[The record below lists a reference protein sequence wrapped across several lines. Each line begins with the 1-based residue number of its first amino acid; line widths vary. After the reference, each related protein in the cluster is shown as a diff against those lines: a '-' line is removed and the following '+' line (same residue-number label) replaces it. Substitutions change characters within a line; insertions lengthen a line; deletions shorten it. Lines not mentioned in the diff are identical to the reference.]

1 MLKATFDTNV
11 YVSALRGG
19 KVASRLL
26 EVAEE
31 GAFALQ
37 VSQPILDEVAEVL
50 EREFGR
56 TKERTDIIRQAL
68 SEISQRVVPHIKLD
82 VVKNDPDDNA
92 ILECSQASNSD
103 YVVTWDKHLLK
114 LGRYAGAEI
123 VKPEEFLALLRER
136 GRVL

>member
-1 MLKATFDTNV
+1 VLKATFDTNV

-19 KVASRLL
+19 RVASRLL
-26 EVAEE
+26 GAAEE

-37 VSQPILDEVAEVL
+37 ISQPILDEVAEVL

-68 SEISQRVVPHIKLD
+68 SEISQQVVPHLQLD
-82 VVKNDPDDNA
+82 VVKDDPDDNA

-103 YVVTWDKHLLK
+103 YVVTSDKHLLK
-114 LGRYAGAEI
+114 LGRYAGADIIE
-123 VKPEEFLALLRER
+123 PQRFLALLKQR
-136 GRVL
+136 GRAL